1 MAFWFYYFPFIALT
15 VNFTIPYV
23 SEKLGGYLV
32 ETVPGEMSSEYE

>member
-1 MAFWFYYFPFIALT
+1 MAFWFYYIPFIALT

-32 ETVPGEMSSEYE
+32 ETVPGEMSSDYE